1 MPCLASH
8 PPKFQFVFDIMAHKA
23 FLTFFVLFLS
33 FSYVLSISAVPTTRS
48 LKTKK
53 EDPSVQHLLA
63 QEAKDLRDGEEVFDV
78 GERFIEGRTDF
89 ETSDYGHT
97 GANPGHDPKTPGKA

>member
-1 MPCLASH
+1 MCNNL
-8 PPKFQFVFDIMAHKA
+8 
-23 FLTFFVLFLS
+23 
-33 FSYVLSISAVPTTRS
+33 
-48 LKTKK
+48 
-53 EDPSVQHLLA
+53 